1 MDYTDRMIYHCHTWN
16 IMYSNCNKSKEIIG
30 DNLPF
35 DLIKQHGRIFCS
47 EHSSAPLKSDE
58 LQLLKKAI
66 KRIGNYDKEIGAKQR
81 FITPTKIFHHE
92 KSDKFKLWH
101 GLVIKDNLF
110 PTELTWITIN
120 NKIVD
125 LSDSITQVKGVI
137 PHGYIYCGIEIPKEV
152 ARKIIGQGLSLG
164 EIHPNWSLQT
174 NPTTIFIQS
183 FNELK
188 KYYNGIKV

>member
-1 MDYTDRMIYHCHTWN
+1 MDCIERMIYHCNTWN
-16 IMYSNCNKSKEIIG
+16 IMYSNCEKSQSII
-30 DNLPF
+30 NNVAPF
-35 DLIKQHGRIFCS
+35 DLIKEHGNVFSS
-47 EHSSAPLKSDE
+47 ENLSESLKSDE
-58 LQLLKKAI
+58 IQLLKKAI

-101 GLVIKDNLF
+101 GLVVKENLF

-120 NKIVD
+120 GKLVD

-137 PHGYIYCGIEIPKEV
+137 PYGYIYCGIEIPREV
-152 ARKIIGQGLSLG
+152 ARKTMEIGLSLG

-174 NPTTIFIQS
+174 NPKTIFIQS
-183 FNELK
+183 FNDLK
-188 KYYNGIKV
+188 QHYNGIKV